1 MNNKMQLLVRPTQ
14 VGKTFTVLNHIV
26 DEFVEDE
33 NIVNILFVDNSLLQS
48 TQLSVRMENFEGFE
62 ENSTIILSSKSK
74 VKSGNEIPVHVKT
87 KGIRNI
93 ITCSNGTRA
102 KNIDEFLRNWEV
114 FDPLKEYKFN
124 IYLDEAD
131 KFLTL
136 FDPYLKNWE
145 ALEHVRTIMMVT
157 ATPYRILQEFGEIK
171 IMKMEQTYDPN
182 VYHRFKDSEFFE
194 YVMEKNQN
202 RNYYELCLN
211 MALENEHI
219 NAGDIYYFPGS
230 VKKNT
235 HYSIKNMC
243 INYGFACITINS
255 DGCRLYNDP
264 DDNKKFENIKTAG
277 KEIAT
282 VLADLYEEKHLN
294 QKPLAI
300 SGMTCISRGVSLSSP
315 RMMITHAILPP
326 TYSNINNLYQSG
338 GRLTNNMKQVDGF
351 QKPIIYCTARVRS
364 SISLSESRA
373 CDLASK
379 AHRFDLDT
387 VTVDDYKI
395 ANKKWII
402 KETQFD
408 TLEGVNRFL
417 DRIIGERVRRTL
429 NIHGVDGWFINS
441 RLNSSIKIKD
451 LQGHHRLLRDTFDAF
466 DLTRG
471 FLHTASYMVYPVYKT
486 KLDTECVF
494 IVRYKQI

>member
-14 VGKTFTVLNHIV
+14 CGKTFTVLNHIV
-26 DEFVEDE
+26 NDFVDDE

-48 TQLSVRMENFEGFE
+48 TQLCVRIENFEGFE

-102 KNIDEFLRNWEV
+102 KNIDEFLKNWEV

-182 VYHRFKDSEFFE
+182 AYHRFSDSEFVE
-194 YVMEKNQN
+194 YALEKNQN

-211 MALENEHI
+211 MALENDHI
-219 NAGDIYYFPGS
+219 NAGNVFYFPGN
-230 VKKNT
+230 VKKAN
-235 HYSIKNMC
+235 HYLIKNMC
-243 INYGFACITINS
+243 LNYGFNCITINS
-255 DGCRLYNDP
+255 DGCRLYSNE
-264 DDNKKFENIKTAG
+264 DDNKKFENIKTTG

-282 VLADLYEEKHLN
+282 VLADLYESKNLN
-294 QKPLAI
+294 LKPLSI
-300 SGMTCISRGVSLSSP
+300 TGMTCISRGISLSSP
-315 RMMITHAILPP
+315 RMMLTHSILPP

-338 GRLTNNMKQVDGF
+338 GRLTNNMKQLPNF
-351 QKPIIYCTARVRS
+351 RKPVIYCTARVRS
-364 SISLSESRA
+364 SICLSETRA

-387 VTVDDYKI
+387 VTVDDYRI

-402 KETQFD
+402 KEARLE
-408 TLEGVNRFL
+408 TLEGVNKFL
-417 DRIIGERVRRTL
+417 DRIFGGRVRRNL
-429 NIHGVDGWFINS
+429 NIHDIDGFYVSS
-441 RLNSSIKIKD
+441 RLNTNIRTKD
-451 LQGHHRLLRDTFDAF
+451 LQGHNRLLKVLFDTYPP
-466 DLTRG
+466 TRG
-471 FLHTASYMVYPVYKT
+471 LTDVSAYMVYPVYKT
-486 KLDTECVF
+486 ELDEECTFV
-494 IVRYKQI
+494 VRYKQL

>member
-1 MNNKMQLLVRPTQ
+1 MQLLVRPTQ

-26 DEFVEDE
+26 DEVVEDE

-182 VYHRFKDSEFFE
+182 VYHRFSDSLFVE
-194 YVMEKNQN
+194 YVMEKNEN
-202 RNYYELCLN
+202 RNYFEKCLN

-219 NAGDIYYFPGS
+219 NPGDIYYFPGS
-230 VKKNT
+230 VKKVT

-243 INYGFACITINS
+243 IDYGFNCITINA

-264 DDNKKFENIKTAG
+264 DDNTKFVNIKTAG
-277 KEIAT
+277 KEIAA
-282 VLADLYEEKHLN
+282 VLADLYEGKNLN
-294 QKPLAI
+294 LRPLAI
-300 SGMTCISRGVSLSSP
+300 TGMTCISRGVSLSSP
-315 RMMITHAILPP
+315 QMMISHAILPP

-338 GRLTNNMKQVDGF
+338 GRLTNNMKQVPNF
-351 QKPIIYCTARVRS
+351 RKPVIYCTKRVRS
-364 SISLSESRA
+364 SICLSEIRA
-373 CDLASK
+373 CSLATK
-379 AHRFDLDT
+379 AFTFNKET
-387 VTVDDYKI
+387 VNVDDYKI

-408 TLEGVNRFL
+408 TLDGVNKFL
-417 DRIIGERVRRTL
+417 DRIVGERVRRNL
-429 NIHGVDGWFINS
+429 NIHNIDGFWVNS
-441 RLNSSIKIKD
+441 RLNTGTTRVND
-451 LQGHHRLLRDTFDAF
+451 LQGHHRLLKAKFETF

-471 FLHTASYMVYPVYKT
+471 FLDKAAYMVYPVYET
-486 KLDTECVF
+486 KLDEECKF
-494 IVRYKQI
+494 IVRFKQL

>member
-1 MNNKMQLLVRPTQ
+1 
-14 VGKTFTVLNHIV
+14 
-26 DEFVEDE
+26 
-33 NIVNILFVDNSLLQS
+33 
-48 TQLSVRMENFEGFE
+48 MENFEGFE

-102 KNIDEFLRNWEV
+102 KNIDEFLKNWEV

-182 VYHRFKDSEFFE
+182 AYHRFSDSEFIE
-194 YVMEKNQN
+194 YALEKNQN
-202 RNYYELCLN
+202 RKYYELCLN

-219 NAGDIYYFPGS
+219 NAGNVFYFPGN
-230 VKKNT
+230 VKKAN
-235 HYSIKNMC
+235 HYLIKNMC
-243 INYGFACITINS
+243 LNYGFNCITINS
-255 DGCRLYNDP
+255 DGCRLYSNE
-264 DDNKKFENIKTAG
+264 DDNKIFENIKTTG

-282 VLADLYEEKHLN
+282 VLADLYESKNLN
-294 QKPLAI
+294 LRPLSI
-300 SGMTCISRGVSLSSP
+300 TGMTCISRGVSLSSP

-338 GRLTNNMKQVDGF
+338 GRLTNNMKQLPNF
-351 QKPIIYCTARVRS
+351 RKPIVYCTKRVRS
-364 SISLSESRA
+364 SICLSETRA

-402 KETQFD
+402 KEAQFG
-408 TLEGVNRFL
+408 TLTEVHNFL
-417 DRIIGERVRRTL
+417 DRIVGERVRRNL

-441 RLNSSIKIKD
+441 RINSDIRIKD
-451 LQGHHRLLRDTFDAF
+451 LQVHHRLLREEFDRF

-471 FLHTASYMVYPVYKT
+471 FLHTASYMVYPVYET
-486 KLDTECVF
+486 KLCEFCTF
-494 IVRYKQI
+494 IVRYKVV